1 MRPTSAS
8 LTMRDAA
15 FAALMGALP
24 GPNFGAAR
32 APSLPRSFGGRSS
45 RGTASFGF
53 GFGDDAGA
61 DISADYGDEAGADA
75 GFGKH
80 HKHHHGHHGHHKH
93 PHIAAHE
100 RMLAETHH
108 RMRMLDPNGNS
119 RVKVEGYSFPIVFNL
134 TLGTVSSPNATLQ
147 PNAMIKP
154 TQVFMNAPAPAFVL
168 ISQLQ
173 IANVNAILGNADDAI
188 FYSAG
193 SFRTYTKLPLLDM
206 STRATFAGTYTGL
219 VPPGYATSFVFP
231 FTVTI
236 QGPAVLAGNAPPSLL

>member
-1 MRPTSAS
+1 
-8 LTMRDAA
+8 MRDAA

-24 GPNFGAAR
+24 GPNFGATRAR
-32 APSLPRSFGGRSS
+32 SLPPPNFGRGSSNPGRG
-45 RGTASFGF
+45 RGHGADFGF
-53 GFGDDAGA
+53 GFGDEAGA
-61 DISADYGDEAGADA
+61 EVAADYGDEAG
-75 GFGKH
+75 FGKH
-80 HKHHHGHHGHHKH
+80 HHHKHHGHHHKH

-134 TLGTVSSPNATLQ
+134 TLGTASSPTATLQ